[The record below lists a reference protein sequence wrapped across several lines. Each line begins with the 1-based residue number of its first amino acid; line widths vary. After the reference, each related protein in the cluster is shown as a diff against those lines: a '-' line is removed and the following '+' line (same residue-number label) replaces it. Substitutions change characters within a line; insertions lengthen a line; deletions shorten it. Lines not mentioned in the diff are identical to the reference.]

1 MGRSRKPLCAQ
12 AYRGFES
19 LSLCPET
26 LLVLT
31 PETLLVLCQITYDF
45 IERDEEPEIRMK
57 QPEGLI
63 IVPGA

>member
-1 MGRSRKPLCAQ
+1 MMTMRSNPQGEQSFQ
-12 AYRGFES
+12 AIVNQS
-19 LSLCPET
+19 LS
-26 LLVLT
+26 
-31 PETLLVLCQITYDF
+31 LCQITYDF